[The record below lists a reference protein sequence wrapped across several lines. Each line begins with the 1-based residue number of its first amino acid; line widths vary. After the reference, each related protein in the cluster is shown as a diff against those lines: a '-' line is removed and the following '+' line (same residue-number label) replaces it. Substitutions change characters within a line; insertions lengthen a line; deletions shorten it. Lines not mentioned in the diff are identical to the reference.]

1 MDLSVFDSLCILKF
15 NERKTKLPFQG
26 GGGVSRRFRGCF
38 RSIDYPLP
46 PVFMFLNG
54 WKAVSGHGWLLDTS
68 DICLGMFVC
77 IYIRTRQLKV
87 QQRGNVLYSKRV
99 PFRLP
104 FKWQYYQRST
114 FFTFELI
121 SSSSFLNCR
130 GQESYPVAPCHE
142 SSPQVNCYVH

>member
-1 MDLSVFDSLCILKF
+1 
-15 NERKTKLPFQG
+15 
-26 GGGVSRRFRGCF
+26 
-38 RSIDYPLP
+38 
-46 PVFMFLNG
+46 MFLNG